1 MTCHQQIRISKID
14 GAGPDAKKRWNKFE
28 MDGVTPHV
36 CSNKKQQKD
45 QQQQPTLL
53 IQHEPPA
60 AAISDLADEIADLR
74 AYIKTLVTQVQ
85 LLRKECGQAFG
96 VVQKQD

>member
-1 MTCHQQIRISKID
+1 MDMTRHDC
-14 GAGPDAKKRWNKFE
+14 P
-28 MDGVTPHV
+28 T
-36 CSNKKQQKD
+36 KKQ
-45 QQQQPTLL
+45 QQQQPRTVL

-60 AAISDLADEIADLR
+60 AAIADLADEIADLR

-85 LLRKECGQAFG
+85 LLRKEFGQAFG